1 MCLRDNEL
9 NTAAERVCNRYSKLS
24 NVARGEVV
32 HTESPQSLRDDLS
45 SVIGLRCI
53 CVAAE
58 LRSVMGLRCFFATTQ
73 AA

>member
-9 NTAAERVCNRYSKLS
+9 KITAERVCKDYSKLS

-32 HTESPQSLRDDLS
+32 HTESPQTLRADLS
-45 SVIGLRCI
+45 SVISLRGI

-58 LRSVMGLRCFFATTQ
+58 LNSVMGLRCSSLATQ